1 MKRLLLA
8 ALLGALLWQA
18 AGASAGPPLGGFLEG
33 DQDAHSTYLAR
44 CSLLR
49 TDAKMWIHVKYR
61 YSLTIT
67 SVEEDELYRML
78 SYC

>member
-1 MKRLLLA
+1 
-8 ALLGALLWQA
+8 
-18 AGASAGPPLGGFLEG
+18 
-33 DQDAHSTYLAR
+33 
-44 CSLLR
+44 
-49 TDAKMWIHVKYR
+49 MWIHVKYR